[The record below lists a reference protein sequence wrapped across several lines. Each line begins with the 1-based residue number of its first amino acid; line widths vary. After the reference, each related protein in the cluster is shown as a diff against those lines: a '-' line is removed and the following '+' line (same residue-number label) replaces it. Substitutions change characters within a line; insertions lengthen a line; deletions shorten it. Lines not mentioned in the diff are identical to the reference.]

1 MKMGSHAGKLYI
13 EKETLK
19 FCWKAQFWMPLFL
32 VNNPK
37 ASEKDKVEIPV
48 TNFVFLRRAMHSS
61 QSCQVEF
68 VNISKI

>member
-1 MKMGSHAGKLYI
+1 MLENY
-13 EKETLK
+13 TLK
-19 FCWKAQFWMPLFL
+19 RKHLNLLKNPILNATPL
-32 VNNPK
+32 VNNLE

-61 QSCQVEF
+61 RSFQVEF

>member
-1 MKMGSHAGKLYI
+1 ML
-13 EKETLK
+13 LK
-19 FCWKAQFWMPLFL
+19 SPILKATVL
-32 VNNPK
+32 VNNPE
-37 ASEKDKVEIPV
+37 ASGKDKVEIPV